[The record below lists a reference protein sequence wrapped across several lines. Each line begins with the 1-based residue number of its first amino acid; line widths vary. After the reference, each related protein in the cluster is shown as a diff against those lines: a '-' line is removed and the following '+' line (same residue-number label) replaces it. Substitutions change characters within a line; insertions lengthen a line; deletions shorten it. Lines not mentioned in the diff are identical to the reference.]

1 MRYEGDAARESVM
14 RKLLALAALVA
25 APLALQPAPAYAQP
39 RTPPPGSYR
48 AHCRDI
54 YMEGQ
59 FLHAWCQGPRGSGPS
74 SINVESCSTDIF
86 VNETGGLT
94 CIGPGGGAPPRIRD
108 APPGFSTVPPTPQAR
123 PPGSRWDRDRAYRR
137 QTAVL
142 YRARRWRGAAVR
154 ISGPA
159 PNLADSGLN
168 DRVGS
173 IRIEPGDL
181 WLVCEDAGFQGRCVR
196 IDRSVA
202 DTRELGMRRA
212 ISSLR
217 PLR

>member
-1 MRYEGDAARESVM
+1 M
-14 RKLLALAALVA
+14 RKILAFVALALLAAPPAA
-25 APLALQPAPAYAQP
+25 AQTRP
-39 RTPPPGSYR
+39 PPPGSYR

-54 YMEGQ
+54 HMNGQ
-59 FLHAWCQGPRGSGPS
+59 FLYAWCQGPRGAGPS

-94 CIGPGGGAPPRIRD
+94 CIGPGGGAPPHINN
-108 APPGFSTVPPTPQAR
+108 APPGFSTVPPTPQAV
-123 PPGSRWDRDRAYRR
+123 PPPPRWSRDRREARDI
-137 QTAVL
+137 AVL
-142 YRARRWRGAAVR
+142 YEARRWRGPAVR
-154 ISGPA
+154 VEGPA
-159 PNLADSGLN
+159 PNLADVGLN

-173 IRIEPGDL
+173 IRIEPGAR
-181 WLVCEDAGFQGRCVR
+181 WLVCEDANFRGRCLT
-196 IDRSVA
+196 IAASVA